1 MSMALPIFTS
11 IPFRSSPIP
20 TGRTVV
26 SGRSRA
32 PEPDNKKGAPYPRH
46 LSHQTPSSNPSG
58 VYPAKLWSKR
68 VLVEVLARHA
78 RYAPFR
84 DELER
89 RLARAG
95 NRRDVELAPNRLH
108 ALVDRLSP
116 DTVKW
121 IVDEYQRGMPST
133 ELART
138 VGVGKAGVLAIL
150 HEHGVNLRLRPMTE
164 KEIAEAI
171 RLYQQG
177 WSLARVGKQL
187 GRDHSAIRDVLE
199 RSGVPR
205 RVSHGRAR

>member
-1 MSMALPIFTS
+1 M
-11 IPFRSSPIP
+11 
-20 TGRTVV
+20 
-26 SGRSRA
+26 
-32 PEPDNKKGAPYPRH
+32 
-46 LSHQTPSSNPSG
+46 
-58 VYPAKLWSKR
+58 
-68 VLVEVLARHA
+68 VEVLARHA